1 MCWVALYNG
10 GMTQTRDHGE
20 MEKRRQQAGKL
31 FNKEYSA
38 PEVARCLGVARQVA
52 YRWKDAWQQ
61 GGHAALASK
70 GPAGRKSKLTAEQ
83 TQRIIQ
89 ALLVGPSAHGYKTN
103 LWTLPR
109 VAALIEDL
117 TGVAYHPGH
126 VWRLLGASGFSC
138 QRPERRA
145 VERDEPGIRRWKRVG
160 WPTLKKRPANS
171 GAPSSSSTK
180 AD

>member
-1 MCWVALYNG
+1 MAK
-10 GMTQTRDHGE
+10 TRDHVA

-31 FNKEYSA
+31 FTKDYSA
-38 PEVARCLGVARQVA
+38 PEVARRLGVARQVA
-52 YRWKDAWQQ
+52 YRWKDAWEQ
-61 GGHAALASK
+61 GGSAALASK
-70 GPAGRKSKLTAEQ
+70 GPAGRKSKLTPKQ
-83 TQRIIQ
+83 TQEVTQ
-89 ALLVGPSAHGYKTN
+89 ALLAGPSAHGYKTD

-117 TGVAYHPGH
+117 TGVEYHPGH

-145 VERDEPGIRRWKRVG
+145 VERDEKAIRRWKRVE
-160 WPTLKKRPANS
+160 WPALKKRPASS
-171 GAPSSSSTK
+171 GAPSSLSTK